1 MRGETI
7 RERNALSQRRRA
19 HSAKR
24 ERPGRK
30 ARAFTL
36 SRSACQFRARLVK

>member
-1 MRGETI
+1 MDGVQVLAGGI
-7 RERNALSQRRRA
+7 ERDGDRHGAVPHAAQ
-19 HSAKR
+19 R

-36 SRSACQFRARLVK
+36 NLLAR